1 MTMKEPGMNGVAA
14 PAPPPKMRLR
24 QRNTDIAFNSTFL
37 NMNLRF
43 LIINVQRKEKPKTL
57 ADYRN

>member
-1 MTMKEPGMNGVAA
+1 MTTKEPGMNG
-14 PAPPPKMRLR
+14 
-24 QRNTDIAFNSTFL
+24 AFNSTFL

-57 ADYRN
+57 AD

>member
-1 MTMKEPGMNGVAA
+1 MKEPGMNGVAA

-57 ADYRN
+57 AD